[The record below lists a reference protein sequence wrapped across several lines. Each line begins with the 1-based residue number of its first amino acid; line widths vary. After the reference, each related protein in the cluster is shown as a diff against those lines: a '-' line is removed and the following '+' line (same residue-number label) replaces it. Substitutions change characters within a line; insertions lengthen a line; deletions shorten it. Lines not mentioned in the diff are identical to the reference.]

1 MTMRRMRWRCCIL
14 LCDGYVIM
22 DEIDQANERA
32 EIENDRQ
39 IAAIRAAAAEI
50 PEERPG
56 ECESCGL
63 ESKRLVNDLC
73 APCRDMRF

>member
-1 MTMRRMRWRCCIL
+1 
-14 LCDGYVIM
+14 M

-32 EIENDRQ
+32 EIENDIQ

-50 PEERPG
+50 PEGRPG

-63 ESKRLVNDLC
+63 ESKRLVNDMC
-73 APCRDMRF
+73 AVCMDIYY

>member
-1 MTMRRMRWRCCIL
+1 MIIIQIMDQRG
-14 LCDGYVIM
+14 LCDM

-50 PEERPG
+50 PEGYPG
-56 ECESCGL
+56 EC
-63 ESKRLVNDLC
+63 
-73 APCRDMRF
+73 

>member
-1 MTMRRMRWRCCIL
+1 MA
-14 LCDGYVIM
+14 
-22 DEIDQANERA
+22 DEIDQANDRA

-50 PEERPG
+50 PEGYPG